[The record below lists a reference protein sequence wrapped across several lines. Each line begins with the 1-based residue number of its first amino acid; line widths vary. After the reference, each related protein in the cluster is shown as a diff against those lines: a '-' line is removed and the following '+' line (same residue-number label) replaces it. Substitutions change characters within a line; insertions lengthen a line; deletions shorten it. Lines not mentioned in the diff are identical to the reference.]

1 MVLDLFSDFFWEVFI
16 FLTLLLPGGSGVFL
30 LTSFPLPVLPPFS
43 DDNADDD
50 CDGDDDDGVGCDNGD
65 GDGGGVSGDVD
76 DDDGGDDGGNDDGGG
91 GGDDANGGG
100 SGSDADG
107 NGDDGSTWF
116 PISILTLSI
125 LEGGILVEGG
135 GVRGAGIFCCSCS
148 KNSKFS
154 KAFLLT

>member
-1 MVLDLFSDFFWEVFI
+1 MVLDSFSDFFWEIFI
-16 FLTLLLPGGSGVFL
+16 FLTLLFPGGSGVFL
-30 LTSFPLPVLPPFS
+30 LTPLPLPLLPPFS
-43 DDNADDD
+43 DDIADDD
-50 CDGDDDDGVGCDNGD
+50 WDGGNDDGVGCNDDD
-65 GDGGGVSGDVD
+65 GDGGGVSGDVN
-76 DDDGGDDGGNDDGGG
+76 DDDGGDDGGNDDGG

-107 NGDDGSTWF
+107 NGDDGNTWF
-116 PISILTLSI
+116 PISILALSI

-135 GVRGAGIFCCSCS
+135 GVWGAGIFCCSCS